1 MSLPLPQTFPL
12 GSPNHLILVSEE
24 PSYYILKLNSP
35 PDNRLTPDLISAW
48 IEALQSLALYAEEPK
63 PLVITSAFP
72 KYFSNGLDLE
82 ATANVDNF
90 TRDFFYP
97 LIRAL
102 LDFPWPTI
110 GFLNGHTFAG
120 AFVVAGF
127 FDFRVM
133 NPDRGYLCMNEIEF
147 DAPIMGG
154 GMVVFTKL
162 YGRAVAQRI
171 TMLAERFTA
180 QKALEAGI
188 IHAKGMWPEV
198 EQMVKKVSHVAGKKF
213 YSLIRKEVMKDMVD
227 ALQDSDHEG
236 FLNAMMGDDVDPEVE
251 KEQRRR
257 LDPKI
262 KALL

>member
-1 MSLPLPQTFPL
+1 MLKLPLTFPL
-12 GSPNHLILVSEE
+12 DSSDSLVLVSEE
-24 PSYYILKLNSP
+24 PTYYILKLNSP

-48 IEALQSLALYAEEPK
+48 IEAMQSLALYAEEPK

-97 LIRAL
+97 LIRTL

-133 NPDRGYLCMNEIEF
+133 NPERGYLCMNEIEF

-180 QKALEAGI
+180 DKALEAGI

-198 EQMVKKVSHVAGKKF
+198 ENMVKRVGHVAGKKF
-213 YSLIRKEVMKDMVD
+213 YSLMRKEVMKDIVES
-227 ALQDSDHEG
+227 LQDSDHEE
-236 FLNAMMGDDVDPEVE
+236 FLSVLMGDHIDPKIEQ
-251 KEQRRR
+251 EQRRK

>member
-1 MSLPLPQTFPL
+1 MSLKLPQSFPL
-12 GSPNHLILVSEE
+12 GGPDQLVLVTEE
-24 PSYYILKLNSP
+24 PTYYVLKLNSP
-35 PDNRLTPDLISAW
+35 PDNRLTPELLTAW
-48 IEALQSLALYAEEPK
+48 IEAMEALALYAEEPK
-63 PLVITSAFP
+63 PLVITSAMP

-90 TRDFFYP
+90 TRDFYYP
-97 LIRAL
+97 LIKTL
-102 LDFPWPTI
+102 LNFPWPTI

-171 TMLAERFTA
+171 TMLAERFPA

-198 EQMVKKVSHVAGKKF
+198 EQMVKKVSHVSGKKF
-213 YSLIRKEVMKDMVD
+213 YSLIRKEVMKDIIE
-227 ALQDSDHEG
+227 ALQDSDHQL
-236 FLNAMMGDDVDPEVE
+236 FLDALMGDHIDPKIEE
-251 KEQRRR
+251 EQRKR